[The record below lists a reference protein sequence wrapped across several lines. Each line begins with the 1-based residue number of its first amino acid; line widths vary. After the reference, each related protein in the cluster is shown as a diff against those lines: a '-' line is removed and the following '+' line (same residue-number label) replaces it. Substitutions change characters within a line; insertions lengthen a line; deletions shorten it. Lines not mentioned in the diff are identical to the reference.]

1 MAKFAIFLVFL
12 VKYGN
17 NMSMNKSEPAVDVV
31 NRLALELPHIH
42 SVRDIIDLV
51 VEQAV
56 NMPGVAAAELWLG
69 SPEELCLACDK
80 EKRHSDLLHLVAI
93 SVKGQQMKVGPK
105 GRVFHLPSTDFIFGK
120 ALSIGRTHT
129 VKDRDLLNGWLRA
142 NSWARKLK
150 IVGLVAEPLSFRDLR
165 LGAMVVYFSESYKRQ
180 RLKWVKIVAGHTA
193 SAIVNARAFFQIG
206 ELHER
211 LRNEN
216 EYLRAA
222 VQDAH
227 SFGEIVGCSPPL
239 KRVLQQISL
248 VAPTDASVLI
258 TGESGTGK
266 ELVAREIHR
275 KSTRKDE
282 PIITVNCASVPRDL
296 YESEFF
302 GHVKGA
308 FTGATSNRAGRF
320 EMADGG
326 TLFLDE
332 IGEIPLKLQGK
343 LLRVLQEGTYERVG
357 EGRTREVNVRIVSAT
372 NRDLTAESAAG
383 RFRQDLFY
391 RLNVFP
397 IEIPPLRY
405 RKEDIPLL
413 ARHFL
418 AISAK
423 RLRRPVLNLS
433 KKNIQM
439 LQNYTWPGNVRE
451 LENVIE
457 RAVITSIGKEL
468 RLNLPDETFSGDV
481 VQEEYPS
488 ATPMEIMTEQEIRSL
503 EKANLMAILDMTNW
517 KVSGSGG
524 AADILGIN
532 PSTLASRMRKWGIKR

>member
-1 MAKFAIFLVFL
+1 MNFRNTVC
-12 VKYGN
+12 
-17 NMSMNKSEPAVDVV
+17 MNKTEPAVDVV

-42 SVRDIIDLV
+42 SVRAIIDLV
-51 VEQAV
+51 VEHTV
-56 NMPGVAAAELWLG
+56 NMPGVAAAEVWLS
-69 SPEELCLACDK
+69 SPEDLCLTCQDK
-80 EKRHSDLLHLVAI
+80 EEQSASLHLVAI
-93 SVKGQQMKVGPK
+93 STKKRQNNIVPQKHA
-105 GRVFHLPSTDFIFGK
+105 RHLSETDFLFGK
-120 ALSIGRTHT
+120 AMTVGQTHT
-129 VKDRDLLNGWLRA
+129 VKDLQKNKQWCRA
-142 NSWARKLK
+142 NQWIKRLG
-150 IVGLVAEPLSFRDLR
+150 IVGLVTEPLSFRDLR
-165 LGAMVVYFSESYKRQ
+165 LGAMVLYFRESYRRQ

-193 SAIVNARAFFQIG
+193 SSIVNARAFFQIG
-206 ELHER
+206 KLHDK
-211 LRNEN
+211 LRSEN

-227 SFGEIVGCSPPL
+227 SFGEIVGCSPAL
-239 KRVLQQISL
+239 KRVLQQITL

-275 KSTRKDE
+275 LSARRDE
-282 PIITVNCASVPRDL
+282 PIITVNCASVPREL

-308 FTGATSNRAGRF
+308 FTGATSNRVGRF

-332 IGEIPLKLQGK
+332 VGEIPLKLQSK
-343 LLRVLQEGTYERVG
+343 LLRVLQEGSYERVG
-357 EGRTREVNVRIVSAT
+357 DGRTRKVNVRVVSAT
-372 NRDLTAESAAG
+372 NRDLVAESAAG

-397 IEIPPLRY
+397 VEIPPLRN
-405 RKEDIPLL
+405 RKEDIPML

-423 RLRRPVLNLS
+423 RLRRPLLRLS
-433 KKNIQM
+433 KKNVQM
-439 LQNYTWPGNVRE
+439 LKNYSWPGNVRE

-457 RAVITSIGKEL
+457 RAVITSLGKEL
-468 RLNLPDETFSGDV
+468 RLYLPEET
-481 VQEEYPS
+481 S
-488 ATPMEIMTEQEIRSL
+488 ADDIVEADLLVPNSKKIMTEQEIRTL
-503 EKANLMAILDMTNW
+503 EKENLMAILEMTRW
-517 KVSGSGG
+517 RVSGAGG
-524 AADILGIN
+524 AAEILGVN